1 MPKNEQDDLLQE
13 RDALLAEVQRL
24 RGELELQH
32 SWRQGMRDAFDQTD
46 VAILVFS
53 EDGHL
58 RWYNAHAATMFPRE
72 HLDEESFDLE
82 RFVSTCIPER
92 FCCAEEMPDDYDLVA
107 HISAHC
113 NDPFVEPDLEIKE
126 VSSGEYYRFWAQPFT
141 TQEYGKG
148 RILHMSEITAQKETE
163 HALARNQILLE
174 AIIESLPFDVWVC
187 DQEGRYII
195 QNPISIQTWG
205 DRRGESLGDLD
216 IDEAVR
222 DEWMEIGA
230 RAFHGEIVRMEVTF
244 DHRGETR
251 HFDQIVAPVMM
262 DGEPFGVLGFHL
274 DLAPL
279 KEAERTL
286 ELQRQQTQKMES
298 IVRLAGNIAR
308 DFERNLEVIHG
319 WATTAAQIS
328 TTSEQEKVNKAIFE
342 EVARASQLTRELISL
357 GDGGSGTLDLVGLD
371 ALVQEHL
378 PRFRKEL
385 SPKTKLTFRSDGLT
399 RLVRADSEQL
409 VHMLEH
415 LIENA
420 ALATSPEGKIELSTR
435 KLGLRDQYYREHPW
449 VEPGEWTL
457 VQIKDVGEGMSPE
470 VRARVFEPYF
480 TTYANRQGL
489 GLAIVYS
496 IVQRH
501 QGHISVDS
509 SPGVGTCVDVLLPV
523 VS

>member
-1 MPKNEQDDLLQE
+1 MPKNEQQDLLEE
-13 RDALLAEVQRL
+13 RDALLAEVAKL
-24 RGELELQH
+24 RGELELER
-32 SWRQGMRDAFDQTD
+32 SWRQGMRDALDQAD

-53 EDGHL
+53 EDGRL
-58 RWYNAHAATMFPRE
+58 RWFNKHSTTMFPRE
-72 HLDEESFDLE
+72 RLEEEGFDLE
-82 RFVSTCIPER
+82 RFVSTCIPRR
-92 FCCAEEMPDDYDLVA
+92 FCCGERLDEGQDF
-107 HISAHC
+107 ISRVSKHC
-113 NDPFVEPDLEIKE
+113 DDPFSAPELELQE
-126 VSSGEYYRFWAQPFT
+126 VSSGEYYRFWVQAFT

-148 RILHMSEITAQKETE
+148 RILHLSEITAQKSTE

-187 DQEGRYII
+187 DHEGRYII
-195 QNPISIQTWG
+195 QNPISVQTWG
-205 DRRGESLGDLD
+205 DRRGDKLGDLD
-216 IDEAVR
+216 LDEAVR
-222 DEWMEIGA
+222 DEWLEIGM

-244 DHRGETR
+244 EHRGEVK

-262 DGEPFGVLGFHL
+262 DNEPFGVLGFHL
-274 DLAPL
+274 DISPL

-319 WATTAAQIS
+319 WASTAAQIS

-385 SPKTKLTFRSDGLT
+385 SPQNKLTFRSDGLT

-409 VHMLEH
+409 VLMLEH

-420 ALATSPEGKIELSTR
+420 AVATPPEEKIELSTR
-435 KLGLRDQYYREHPW
+435 KLGLRDPYYREHPW

-457 VQIKDVGEGMSPE
+457 VQIKDAGEGMSPE
-470 VRARVFEPYF
+470 VRARIFEPYF

-501 QGHISVDS
+501 HGHISVDS